1 MVLAAVQRHPL
12 GYFAG
17 NEGKGTLN
25 SSCTTARIRTQE
37 RPLDSS
43 LGPPPPRIQRK
54 NMARQKA
61 DQTPLQVVTSQGV
74 RHRFLRGMI
83 THDLMLRGLDFDHA
97 YAVARSIRGRL
108 EGREEVTTSEILDLI
123 QEELETVFGDT
134 LPSNLKDPV
143 KIAAELYVLRN
154 DQRQPFSRGLLA
166 RSLAGAGLDLDRSYQ
181 LVNQFRTELKQE
193 GTTVLSSQEIA
204 TRLEDLLERVE
215 GADTAR
221 RYRLVRRIQHLPR
234 PLVVYLGGA
243 SGTGKSTLALELA
256 HLLGLYRVTS
266 TDTVRQLMRM
276 VFSTS
281 ILPALHTSSFEA
293 VAPIGAAV
301 AEGVGDVSGEQDV
314 TSRVMATFEEQSAR
328 VCVGVRAVVER
339 AIVENRSILV
349 EGVHL
354 YPPLIPFADLEGEA
368 YQVPLILSCVDREA
382 HRARFLSRA
391 RMSSRGA
398 DRYLENFSSIRFLHE
413 FILQEVESHD
423 IPIVDSSISDPP
435 VGRVLRVFT
444 DFLQHRVPYLTEA
457 GPVRPGIPTL
467 LLIIDG
473 VADRPVRALG
483 GRTPLEAAETPTLDR
498 LAREGQ
504 CGLADPVA
512 PGVVPDTA
520 AGSLALFGQSPLAMK
535 RGPVEALGVGIELL
549 PGDIALR
556 GNFACLDE
564 RGRVLDRRAGR
575 IREEAEELAAAIDRM
590 TLPQSLFDEVEVR
603 VKSSTEHRLAIVLRG
618 ENLSSAIVGSDPGDG
633 AEGSLPLT
641 PRPSDS
647 DDEKAVHTARI
658 LSIFE
663 EKARRRLAKHSVN
676 RKRTA
681 QGLPPANGLLTRGAG
696 RVHRL
701 IPLEESGIP
710 LRLSCISGD
719 GTVLGL
725 AGWLGAHN
733 ITSPAMTANLDTDL
747 GVKFKL
753 ALESLEQDDL
763 VILHVK
769 GADIAAHDR
778 RPELKVAFLEKLDA
792 HLKELLKA
800 HEDPLRIAVASDHA
814 TLSES
819 GQHVADPLP
828 VLIWGEGLEADE
840 VEAFNEKSVPGGSLR
855 RFPLQLLLGR
865 LFNLQ

>member
-1 MVLAAVQRHPL
+1 
-12 GYFAG
+12 
-17 NEGKGTLN
+17 
-25 SSCTTARIRTQE
+25 
-37 RPLDSS
+37 
-43 LGPPPPRIQRK
+43 
-54 NMARQKA
+54 MARQKA

-83 THDLMLRGLDFDHA
+83 THDLMLRGLDFDNA

-123 QEELETVFGDT
+123 QQELETVFGET
-134 LPSNLKDPV
+134 LPSNLQDPV

-181 LVNQFRTELKQE
+181 LVNQFQAELKQE

-204 TRLEDLLERVE
+204 NRVEDLLERVE

-281 ILPALHTSSFEA
+281 MLPALHASSFEA
-293 VAPIGAAV
+293 VPPFGASA
-301 AEGVGDVSGEQDV
+301 AEGVGDPTGEQDFN
-314 TSRVMATFEEQSAR
+314 SRVLATFEEQSAR

-354 YPPLIPFADLEGEA
+354 YPPLIPFSDLEGDA
-368 YQVPLILSCVDREA
+368 YQVPLILSCLDEEA
-382 HRARFLSRA
+382 HRGRFLSRA
-391 RMSSRGA
+391 RFSGRRA
-398 DRYLENFSSIRFLHE
+398 ERYLEHFRSIRFLHE
-413 FILQEVESHD
+413 FILQEVENYD
-423 IPIVDSSISDPP
+423 IPVVDSSISDPP

-444 DFLQHRVPYLTEA
+444 GFLQQRVPYLTEA
-457 GPVRPGIPTL
+457 GPVRPGTGVPTL

-498 LAREGQ
+498 LAKEGQ

-535 RGPVEALGVGIELL
+535 RGPVEALGAGIELS
-549 PGDIALR
+549 PEDIALR
-556 GNFACLDE
+556 GNFACLDKK
-564 RGRVLDRRAGR
+564 GRVIDRRAGR
-575 IREEAEELAAAIDRM
+575 IREEAAELARAIDRM
-590 TLPQSLFDEVEVR
+590 PLSGSLSREVEIR
-603 VKSSTEHRLAIVLRG
+603 VESSTEHRLAIVLRG
-618 ENLSSAIVGSDPGDG
+618 ENLSTAVVGSDPGDG
-633 AEGSLPLT
+633 DEGSLPLT
-641 PRPSDS
+641 PRPADS
-647 DDEKAVHTARI
+647 DDEKAVYTARV

-663 EKARRRLAKHSVN
+663 EKVRGKLAKHPVN
-676 RKRTA
+676 RKRRSK
-681 QGLPPANGLLTRGAG
+681 GLPPANAILTRGAG

-725 AGWLGAHN
+725 AGWLGARN
-733 ITSPAMTANLDTDL
+733 VTSPAMTANLDTDL
-747 GVKFKL
+747 GLKIKL
-753 ALESLEQDDL
+753 ALESLKQDDL
-763 VILHVK
+763 VILHIK

-778 RPELKVAFLEKLDA
+778 RPELKVAFLEKLDG
-792 HLKELLKA
+792 HLKELLEA

-840 VEAFNEKSVPGGSLR
+840 VEAFNEKSVPAGSLR
-855 RFPLQLLLGR
+855 RFPLQLLLSR
-865 LFNLQ
+865 LFNLP

>member
-1 MVLAAVQRHPL
+1 M
-12 GYFAG
+12 
-17 NEGKGTLN
+17 T
-25 SSCTTARIRTQE
+25 
-37 RPLDSS
+37 
-43 LGPPPPRIQRK
+43 RK
-54 NMARQKA
+54 KA
-61 DQTPLQVVTSQGV
+61 DQQPLQVVTSQGI
-74 RHRFLRGMI
+74 RHRFLKGMI
-83 THDLMLRGLDFDHA
+83 THDLLLRGLDFDNA

-123 QEELETVFGDT
+123 QEELETVFGKI
-134 LPSNLKDPV
+134 LPSNLQDPV
-143 KIAAELYVLRN
+143 KIAAELHVLRN
-154 DQRQPFSRGLLA
+154 SQRQPFSRGLLA
-166 RSLAGAGLDLDRSYQ
+166 RSLAGSGLDLDRSYQ
-181 LVNQFRTELKQE
+181 LVNQFQAELKQE

-204 TRLEDLLERVE
+204 TRLEDFLERVE

-266 TDTVRQLMRM
+266 TDTIRQLMRM

-281 ILPALHTSSFEA
+281 MLPALHTSSFEA
-293 VAPIGAAV
+293 VPPFGTS
-301 AEGVGDVSGEQDV
+301 AERAGDASGEQDF
-314 TSRVMATFEEQSAR
+314 TSRVLATFEEQSTR

-354 YPPLIPFADLEGEA
+354 YPPLIPFAGFEGEA
-368 YQVPLILSCVDREA
+368 YQVPLVLSCLDQEA

-391 RMSSRGA
+391 RMSGRRA
-398 DRYLENFSSIRFLHE
+398 EPYLENFSSIRFLHD

-444 DFLQHRVPYLTEA
+444 DFLQQRVPYLTEA
-457 GPVRPGIPTL
+457 GPVVRPEPGVPTL

-483 GRTPLEAAETPTLDR
+483 GRTPLEAAHTPILDR
-498 LAREGQ
+498 LAKEGK

-535 RGPVEALGVGIELL
+535 RGPVEALGAGIELSA
-549 PGDIALR
+549 GDVALR
-556 GNFACLDE
+556 GNFACLDK
-564 RGRVLDRRAGR
+564 RGRVIDRRAGR
-575 IREEAEELAAAIDRM
+575 IREEAAELARVIDRM
-590 TLPQSLFDEVEVR
+590 PLPGSLSQEVEVR
-603 VKSSTEHRLAIVLRG
+603 VESSTEHRLAIVLRG
-618 ENLSSAIVGSDPGDG
+618 ENLSTAVVGSDPGDG
-633 AEGSLPLT
+633 VEGSLPLT
-641 PRPSDS
+641 PRPVDS
-647 DDEKAVHTARI
+647 DDEKAVYTARV

-663 EKARRRLAKHSVN
+663 EMVRGKLAKHPVN
-676 RKRTA
+676 LERSAK
-681 QGLPPANGLLTRGAG
+681 GLPPANAILTRGAG
-696 RVHRL
+696 RLHRL
-701 IPLEESGIP
+701 IPLEQSGIP

-725 AGWLGAHN
+725 AGWLGARN

-747 GVKFKL
+747 GVKVKL
-753 ALESLEQDDL
+753 ALASLKRDDL
-763 VILHVK
+763 VILHIK

-792 HLKELLKA
+792 HLKAFLEA
-800 HEDPLRIAVASDHA
+800 SEDPLRIAVASDHA

-840 VEAFNEKSVPGGSLR
+840 VEAFNEKSMAGGTLG
-855 RFPLQLLLGR
+855 RFPLQLLLSR

>member
-1 MVLAAVQRHPL
+1 
-12 GYFAG
+12 
-17 NEGKGTLN
+17 
-25 SSCTTARIRTQE
+25 
-37 RPLDSS
+37 
-43 LGPPPPRIQRK
+43 
-54 NMARQKA
+54 MARQKT
-61 DQTPLQVVTSQGV
+61 DQKPLQVVTSQGV

-83 THDLMLRGLDFDHA
+83 THDLMLRGLDFDNA
-97 YAVARSIRGRL
+97 YAVARSLRGRL
-108 EGREEVTTSEILDLI
+108 EGRNEVSTSEILDLI
-123 QEELETVFGDT
+123 QEELETVFGEI
-134 LPSNLKDPV
+134 LPSNLQDPV

-166 RSLAGAGLDLDRSYQ
+166 RSLAGSGLDLDRSYQ
-181 LVNQFRTELKQE
+181 LVNQFQAELKQE

-215 GADTAR
+215 GPDTAR

-281 ILPALHTSSFEA
+281 MLPALHASSFEA
-293 VAPIGAAV
+293 VPPFGAAS
-301 AEGVGDVSGEQDV
+301 AEAAGDPKGEQDFN
-314 TSRVMATFEEQSAR
+314 SRVMATFEEQSAR

-339 AIVENRSILV
+339 AVVENRSILV

-354 YPPLIPFADLEGEA
+354 YPPLIPFSDLEGEA
-368 YQVPLILSCVDREA
+368 YQVPLVLSCLDEEA
-382 HRARFLSRA
+382 HRARFVSRA
-391 RMSSRGA
+391 RFTGRRSE
-398 DRYLENFSSIRFLHE
+398 RYLENFSSIRFLHE

-423 IPIVDSSISDPP
+423 IPVVDSSISDPP

-444 DFLQHRVPYLTEA
+444 GFLQQRVPYLTEA
-457 GPVRPGIPTL
+457 GPVRPGPGIPTL

-498 LAREGQ
+498 LASEGQ

-535 RGPVEALGVGIELL
+535 RGPVEALGAGIELS
-549 PGDIALR
+549 PEDIAFR
-556 GNFACLDE
+556 GNFACLDK
-564 RGRVLDRRAGR
+564 RGRVIDRRAGR
-575 IREEAEELAAAIDRM
+575 IREEAAELARAIDRM
-590 TLPQSLFDEVEVR
+590 PFPGSLSKEVEVR
-603 VKSSTEHRLAIVLRG
+603 VESSTEHRLAIILRG
-618 ENLSSAIVGSDPGDG
+618 ENLSSAVAGSDPGDG

-641 PRPSDS
+641 PRPADT
-647 DDEKAVHTARI
+647 DDEKAVYTARV

-663 EKARRRLAKHSVN
+663 EKVRAKLAKHPVN
-676 RKRTA
+676 RKRSA
-681 QGLPPANGLLTRGAG
+681 RGLPPANAILTRGAG
-696 RVHRL
+696 RLHRL

-725 AGWLGAHN
+725 AGWLGARN

-747 GVKFKL
+747 GVKFEL
-753 ALESLEQDDL
+753 ALESVKQDDL
-763 VILHVK
+763 VILHIK

-778 RPELKVAFLEKLDA
+778 RPELKVAFLEKLDS
-792 HLKELLKA
+792 HLKEFVEQ
-800 HEDPLRIAVASDHA
+800 HEGPLRIAVASDHA

-828 VLIWGEGLEADE
+828 VVIWGEGIEADE
-840 VEAFNEKSVPGGSLR
+840 VEAFNEKSMPGGNLR